1 MNDINY
7 NTVEYSHKTLFEI
20 IIEPNLKFKVDKETL
35 RHHSNT
41 FNNCFDMC
49 DNLHQSQYIIMEINN
64 IVEFEFWLMII
75 HDKKVFRR
83 KLRTL
88 TVENL
93 KNLITL
99 LLFLQDNKT
108 LDVVKSYLLYQS
120 SYDSVQLLELFSLFN
135 DDNDLFLNQIFN
147 NLKPSRISNWK
158 SSYFLNIGMDLTE
171 KLLKFRPF
179 SNELDISVC

>member
-1 MNDINY
+1 M
-7 NTVEYSHKTLFEI
+7 
-20 IIEPNLKFKVDKETL
+20 
-35 RHHSNT
+35 
-41 FNNCFDMC
+41 
-49 DNLHQSQYIIMEINN
+49 
-64 IVEFEFWLMII
+64 
-75 HDKKVFRR
+75 
-83 KLRTL
+83 L
-88 TVENL
+88 TVDNL
-93 KNLITL
+93 KNFITL

-158 SSYFLNIGMDLTE
+158 SSYFLNIGVGLTE